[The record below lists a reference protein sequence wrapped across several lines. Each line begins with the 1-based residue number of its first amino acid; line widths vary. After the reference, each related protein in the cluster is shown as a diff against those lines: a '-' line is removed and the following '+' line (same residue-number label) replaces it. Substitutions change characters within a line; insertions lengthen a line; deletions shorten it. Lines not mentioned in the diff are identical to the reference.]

1 MRFGTALNVVAV
13 GLLALACGSTADGD
27 DGSHG
32 GAPGVGGSSAGA
44 GGTSAGGI
52 SATTAGSG
60 GTAPGSG
67 GTPSLGG
74 KNGVGGAAGSA
85 AAMAGRGPGGMGPGA
100 GGMDS
105 GAGGL
110 LSAVGGMGDG
120 GAEIGGRGNGRGGR
134 GAGGA
139 GTAGMGTAGMGSAG
153 MGMAG
158 SGSDVC
164 PASGNVTYTLTKASS
179 PTADQQDAYDLIT
192 LAMDEAVR
200 YYNCYTNIT
209 KHETVTYNPSVATAD
224 GNSNGSIRFGGKQ
237 YMEYSRA
244 MHEIAHTVGIGTYS
258 EYQALIVDGIFT
270 GDVATAQLR
279 DITGVPDDEVHGDS
293 QHFWPYGLNY
303 ESEVESEADLI
314 NHCLMVV
321 AIRADMGFD

>member
-1 MRFGTALNVVAV
+1 MRFRMALRVAALA
-13 GLLALACGSTADGD
+13 LLALACGSSADD
-27 DGSHG
+27 DSGAGAAGAG
-32 GAPGVGGSSAGA
+32 GPSAGA
-44 GGTSAGGI
+44 GGTSAGGRN
-52 SATTAGSG
+52 ATLAGSG
-60 GTAPGSG
+60 GTAPGAG
-67 GTPSLGG
+67 GAPNAGG
-74 KNGVGGAAGSA
+74 ITGGGAAGSA
-85 AAMAGRGPGGMGPGA
+85 GTAAGRGPGGMGPGA
-100 GGMDS
+100 GGLDS

-110 LSAVGGMGDG
+110 SSGDGGMGVG
-120 GAEIGGRGNGRGGR
+120 GAELGGRGNGRGGR

-139 GTAGMGTAGMGSAG
+139 GAGSAGMGSAGMGSAG

-158 SGSDVC
+158 TGSNVC
-164 PASGNVTYTLTKASS
+164 PASGSVTYTLTKATN
-179 PTADQQDAYDLIT
+179 PTAEQQEAYDLIT
-192 LAMDEAVR
+192 EAMDEAVR

-209 KHETVTYNPSVATAD
+209 KHETVTYNPSVETAD

-258 EYQALIVDGIFT
+258 EYQALIVGGIFT
-270 GDVATAQLR
+270 GDTATAQLR
-279 DITGVPDDEVHGDS
+279 EITGVPDDEVHGDS

>member
-1 MRFGTALNVVAV
+1 M
-13 GLLALACGSTADGD
+13 
-27 DGSHG
+27 
-32 GAPGVGGSSAGA
+32 
-44 GGTSAGGI
+44 
-52 SATTAGSG
+52 
-60 GTAPGSG
+60 
-67 GTPSLGG
+67 
-74 KNGVGGAAGSA
+74 GVGGAE
-85 AAMAGRGPGGMGPGA
+85 
-100 GGMDS
+100 
-105 GAGGL
+105 L
-110 LSAVGGMGDG
+110 
-120 GAEIGGRGNGRGGR
+120 GGRGNGRGGR

-139 GTAGMGTAGMGSAG
+139 GAGSAGMGSAGMGSAGMGSAG

-158 SGSDVC
+158 TGSNVC
-164 PASGNVTYTLTKASS
+164 PASGSVTYTLTKATN
-179 PTADQQDAYDLIT
+179 PTAEQQEAYDLIT
-192 LAMDEAVR
+192 EAMDEAVR

-209 KHETVTYNPSVATAD
+209 KHETVTYNPSVETAD

-258 EYQALIVDGIFT
+258 EYQALIVGGIFT
-270 GDVATAQLR
+270 GDTATAQLR
-279 DITGVPDDEVHGDS
+279 EITGVPDDEVHGDS